1 MKLPENCGRR
11 IDYNRHIDVQTALA
25 ISVPT
30 MAVLI
35 GILINNSRLS
45 DLRAHVD
52 SRFSSVDQRFPG
64 IDQRIDDL
72 RATLRA
78 ELLRVEGVL
87 DARLTNVEQRLSHLE
102 ER

>member
-1 MKLPENCGRR
+1 MR
-11 IDYNRHIDVQTALA
+11 TALA
-25 ISVPT
+25 ISVPA

-64 IDQRIDDL
+64 INQRIDDL
-72 RATLRA
+72 RDTLRA
-78 ELLRVEGVL
+78 EILRVAGVL

-102 ER
+102 ERYR